1 MAKPIL
7 LLEDHKL
14 VTDCYIMALHSLN
27 LYTDI
32 IVSHSLHHA
41 YTTLTDPNFN
51 ILRLAILDF
60 SMAEYEPLNLKNGED
75 IALIIRSKFP
85 DAKIIFISG
94 QLHSLELESL
104 LKNIKPD
111 AIVEKADINYSDL
124 SIIFQKV
131 LNGGVFYSSHILQRI
146 KHNKSNYIFLDH
158 LNLMIIQL
166 ICKGIATKNLPMHLP
181 ISLSA
186 VNKRKAKIKVILNIE
201 NGSNEAIIKEAK
213 KRGLI

>member
-1 MAKPIL
+1 MAHPVL

-27 LYTDI
+27 IYTDI
-32 IVSHSLHHA
+32 NVSNSLHHA
-41 YTTLTDPNFN
+41 YTTLTEPNFN
-51 ILRLAILDF
+51 NLRLAVLDF
-60 SMAEYEPLNLKNGED
+60 SMPEYEPFNLKNGQD

-94 QLHSLELESL
+94 QLQSLELESL
-104 LKNIKPD
+104 LKNIKPE

-146 KHNKSNYIFLDH
+146 KHNKSNYIFLDN
-158 LNLMIIQL
+158 LNLMIIRL
-166 ICKGIATKNLPMHLP
+166 IYEGISTKNMPMYLP

-186 VNKRKAKIKVILNIE
+186 VHKRKAKIKVILNIE
-201 NGSNEAIIKEAK
+201 NSSNEAIIKEAK